1 MKEERITHVGRNAYC
16 IPVNEEASYDYTY
29 SQLRGKA
36 GAKEYPLYVKGIRD
50 LWGNIYAENYSTEIA
65 AVRVMVAGM

>member
-1 MKEERITHVGRNAYC
+1 MKEETHTVAFSS
-16 IPVNEEASYDYTY
+16 IAF
-29 SQLRGKA
+29 RGKA